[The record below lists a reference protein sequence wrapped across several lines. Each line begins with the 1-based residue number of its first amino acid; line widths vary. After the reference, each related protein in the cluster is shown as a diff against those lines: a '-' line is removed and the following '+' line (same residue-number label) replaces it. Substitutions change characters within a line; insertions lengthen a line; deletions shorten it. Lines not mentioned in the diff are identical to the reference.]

1 MGGTIFIHMFGAYF
15 GLAASMVMGKPDSM
29 GAANAE
35 ASEVSDV
42 FSLIGTTFLWIFWP
56 SFNGATAMG
65 LAHNSENSQL
75 YTTANTVLALCS
87 SCSCTFIFSRMFNK
101 GKISTVDIQNA
112 TLAGGVAIGAS
123 CNMQIRPVWAMICG
137 TGAAFVSCFGF
148 NVVQAKVEGKI
159 GLHDSCGVHN
169 LHGMPALFGT
179 CVVAIATL
187 WNNESYQHHSM
198 QSVYQLLGALF
209 TLIVAIPSGVFT
221 GFVMKKM
228 LPSKG
233 SSFVD
238 RAFWTVADH
247 GNVD

>member
-1 MGGTIFIHMFGAYF
+1 MGVGGTRHGRHHLHPHVWCLLWPCRQYGHGQARQHGCRQRRSFGSERCLFPDWHDLPVDLLAFIQRCHSHG
-15 GLAASMVMGKPDSM
+15 
-29 GAANAE
+29 
-35 ASEVSDV
+35 
-42 FSLIGTTFLWIFWP
+42 
-56 SFNGATAMG
+56 
-65 LAHNSENSQL
+65 
-75 YTTANTVLALCS
+75 

-101 GKISTVDIQNA
+101 GKINTVDIQNA

-148 NVVQAKVEGKI
+148 NVVQAKVEDKI

-187 WNNESYQHHSM
+187 WNNESYPHHSM